1 MDTITHAISG
11 AVIGAATGNRH
22 PDKAEIRRRTA
33 WGAAFAA
40 FPDIDFLMVFF
51 VDTFTYLNEH
61 RALTHSVVL
70 LPAWAALLGALAA
83 SFAPR
88 AEFRKEFRNF
98 GMLAAVALAAHILG
112 DLITSYGT
120 RILSPLDWTPFA
132 FPITFI
138 IDPIFT
144 GILLAGLVVALW
156 RLSSIPAMAAGLL
169 LFAYL
174 GLQVGARQAAEEI
187 GHDKVAAEGWNS
199 AIVVAFPQP
208 LSPMHWSVVII
219 HDGVYERSF
228 IDLLESEARPRPAA
242 DAGVASQAQAAYRP
256 VDDARW
262 FTFPRW
268 PENYLVKEKAQIA
281 WYQDEFEGFREFAL
295 LPYVTRM
302 KTVGEELCVW
312 TADLR
317 FSMPV
322 RNNPFEYAMCQSL
335 DGQWRLL
342 DSSVADLAGSIASG
356 EMD

>member
-22 PDKAEIRRRTA
+22 PDRTEIRRRA
-33 WGAAFAA
+33 GWGAAFAA
-40 FPDIDFLMVFF
+40 FPDLDFLMVFF

-61 RALTHSVVL
+61 RALTHSVLL

-88 AEFRKEFRNF
+88 TDFRKEFRNF
-98 GMLAAVALAAHILG
+98 GLLAAVALAAHILG

-144 GILLAGLVVALW
+144 GILLVGLVLAW
-156 RLSSIPAMAAGLL
+156 RRLSSLPAIAAGLA

-174 GLQVGARQAAEEI
+174 GLQVGARHAAEEF
-187 GHDKVAAEGWNS
+187 GAEKVAAEGWEG

-208 LSPMHWSVVII
+208 LSPMHWNVVIV
-219 HDGVYERSF
+219 HDGLYERSF
-228 IDLLESEARPRPAA
+228 IDLLASKAA
-242 DAGVASQAQAAYRP
+242 DRPPADASIFSQVQAAYRP
-256 VDDARW
+256 REEARW
-262 FTFPRW
+262 FTYPRW
-268 PENYLVKEKAQIA
+268 PETYLVKEKAQVA

-295 LPYVTRM
+295 LPYVSRM
-302 KTVGEELCVW
+302 KTVGDELCVW

-317 FSMPV
+317 FGMPV
-322 RNNPFEYAMCQSL
+322 RDNPFEYAMCQSL
-335 DGQWRLL
+335 DGQWRLR
-342 DSSVADLAGSIASG
+342 DGSVADIARAVASG
-356 EMD
+356 KMD